1 MNFRSGK
8 RAEPQP
14 AKLSLVGGS
23 LPERIRALTF
33 ALLGLITAAGLGLV
47 FLFSQTSLPIPS
59 LGPVTGPLAEHQTV
73 HGGIALGAG
82 RTSRADSAKAGS
94 APTSS
99 LSPPL
104 VVPVAAG
111 DFAAA
116 GAPRGDGVIGAAAGE
131 GPSIAGNDQE
141 VPAVQPQPTAVG
153 PTPTSGSTGADGAV
167 EPAPVTTPVS
177 EPVVAPPPG
186 PGIPTSEEPPVEEP
200 EAPEPPVGEVPE
212 GETPEE
218 PPVTEPPAEDE
229 GEGGFL
235 EAVGGSRTAG

>member
-1 MNFRSGK
+1 M
-8 RAEPQP
+8 
-14 AKLSLVGGS
+14 SLVGGS

-99 LSPPL
+99 PSLPL
-104 VVPVAAG
+104 VVPVAAA

-116 GAPRGDGVIGAAAGE
+116 GAPRGDGAVAQAG
-131 GPSIAGNDQE
+131 GDAPSIAGNDQE

-153 PTPTSGSTGADGAV
+153 PTPSPGSSGDDGTV

-177 EPVVAPPPG
+177 EPVSTPPPAG

-200 EAPEPPVGEVPE
+200 EAPEPPEPPVEEVPD

-218 PPVTEPPAEDE
+218 PPVTESPEEDE

-235 EAVGGSRTAG
+235 EAVGGSRRAG